1 MYSKYSKNT
10 KSNSYP
16 KFSSLR
22 EKMLLGIWTCN
33 RESLDIWHKSKF
45 CKQNFC
51 LNLISLQ
58 YVKTVQRFNFFTQIW
73 SKYVGSS
80 AKQKLCT
87 NKTTKDP
94 SDIYLFKVNNWN
106 FWRRCGI
113 CSKVTIKKFERHHW
127 RRAGVIIVNFEHI
140 SHLFQYFY
148 CWLWTGK
155 YMLGTKIILF
165 ICFCSYFFI
174 KKTVFFSE
182 WIMVTFTDMATND
195 PTVI

>member
-1 MYSKYSKNT
+1 MYSKHSKNT
-10 KSNSYP
+10 KSSSYP

-94 SDIYLFKVNNWN
+94 SDIYLFKVNNRN

-113 CSKVTIKKFERHHW
+113 CSKVIIKKFERHHW

-155 YMLGTKIILF
+155 YLLGTKIILF